1 MNDVLLVVVVLVA
14 LGFDFTNGFH
24 DTANAVATSVS
35 TRALSPRLAV
45 LIAAIANLAGAFVTT
60 AVAKTVGKGIIDTGL
75 ANEKTVLAALIG
87 AIVWNLITWRAGLPS
102 SSSHALIGGLVGAA
116 IAQSGLEGVQW
127 HGLVHSVA
135 IPAIAAP
142 AIAFAGAF
150 LLLLAIYWLLVWMN
164 PGMANR
170 TFRLGQLAS
179 GTWVA
184 FTHGA
189 NDAQKTMGVIALALF
204 EAGHLSHF
212 YIPNWV
218 IVSAGLAIAAGT
230 YVGGWRIMKTLGQRV
245 VNMEPASG
253 FAAQITAGVTIYSAT
268 KLGYPLST
276 THVISGSVLGSGAT
290 KRLSAVRWGVAGNI
304 VTAWLLTIPAAGLVA
319 AALVLADPG
328 DLLAAALHFGHAAGP
343 QRRVHDRAALRH
355 PLRRARLRAEP
366 DGARGQRDQ
375 RPRPGH
381 RHLLGRPDHVRLQAR
396 VRDGEGLPRPARV
409 RRVRGHPR
417 EPRLAQRRLRPLR
430 GHVRRAQLGAAP
442 RRRDRRGRRLDRARP
457 RPRPDRPRALP
468 LDRGAVRRRR
478 RPEDLRPPPPPAA
491 GARHGP
497 RAQRRLRRRRLHRV
511 PAARG
516 RRPRSLGPQ
525 ARAVCVAAREPVR
538 RQRRHGLLDSACEAR
553 RGPVTT

>member
-60 AVAKTVGKGIIDTGL
+60 AVAKTIGKGIIDTGL
-75 ANEKTVLAALIG
+75 ATEHTVLAALLG
-87 AIVWNLITWRAGLPS
+87 AITWNLITWWLGLPS

-116 IAQSGLEGVQW
+116 IAQSGLSGVEW

-135 IPAIAAP
+135 IPAVAAP
-142 AIAFAGAF
+142 AIAFAGGF

-212 YIPNWV
+212 YIPTWV
-218 IVSAGLAIAAGT
+218 IVCAGIAIAAGT
-230 YVGGWRIMKTLGQRV
+230 YVGGWRIMRTLGQRV
-245 VNMEPASG
+245 INMEPASG
-253 FAAQITAGVTIYSAT
+253 FASQITAGVTIYTAT

-276 THVISGSVLGSGAT
+276 THVISGSVMGAGAT

-319 AALVLADPG
+319 AALYW
-328 DLLAAALHFGHAAGP
+328 
-343 QRRVHDRAALRH
+343 
-355 PLRRARLRAEP
+355 
-366 DGARGQRDQ
+366 
-375 RPRPGH
+375 
-381 RHLLGRPDHVRLQAR
+381 
-396 VRDGEGLPRPARV
+396 
-409 RRVRGHPR
+409 
-417 EPRLAQRRLRPLR
+417 
-430 GHVRRAQLGAAP
+430 
-442 RRRDRRGRRLDRARP
+442 
-457 RPRPDRPRALP
+457 
-468 LDRGAVRRRR
+468 
-478 RPEDLRPPPPPAA
+478 
-491 GARHGP
+491 
-497 RAQRRLRRRRLHRV
+497 
-511 PAARG
+511 
-516 RRPRSLGPQ
+516 
-525 ARAVCVAAREPVR
+525 PV
-538 RQRRHGLLDSACEAR
+538 QGIF
-553 RGPVTT
+553 